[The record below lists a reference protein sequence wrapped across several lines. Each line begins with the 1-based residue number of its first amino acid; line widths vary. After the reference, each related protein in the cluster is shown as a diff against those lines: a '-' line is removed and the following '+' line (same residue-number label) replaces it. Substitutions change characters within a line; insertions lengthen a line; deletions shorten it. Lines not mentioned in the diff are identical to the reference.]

1 MGIHTFDALDG
12 QEHTDVPEFLQEDD
26 WYDEELQEDDYLDV
40 TKEYPIHH
48 TLSIN
53 GIPFAPLGGVHGMTG
68 QPGSGKTMTL
78 AMVAAAVLGDV
89 SHGMEWLLK
98 DEIPLPKVLYIDTE
112 QERANTQR
120 VNMRICAMLGWDWHM
135 KHEQL
140 KIMTLREVTKAV
152 TRWKKVLKGIYE
164 NRPNVVILDGLID
177 VVADFNDNKDC
188 QEIISKCMA
197 LASYY
202 NISLWMLIHENPGT
216 EKMVGHAGSFL
227 ERKATDVIVSRKK
240 VDGVNGDVT
249 FEIKSKKVRSKDW
262 AGYNFRVSD
271 SVYKFG
277 VPVLVDVEDP
287 VLVLARCLKANE
299 TYLSGQLSK
308 RKIKDRLSSK
318 DRDENFT
325 LAVNHGFLVELLDVI
340 QQGGG
345 HPFELNMDAINEY
358 IENAET

>member
-1 MGIHTFDALDG
+1 MVIHTFNALDG

-227 ERKATDVIVSRKK
+227 ERKATDVMVSRKK
-240 VDGVNGDVT
+240 VDDVNGDVT

-262 AGYNFRVSD
+262 TGYNFRVDD
-271 SVYKFG
+271 SVYGFG
-277 VPVLVDVEDP
+277 VPKLTNGNDRVLEI
-287 VLVLARCLKANE
+287 ARCLKANE
-299 TYLSGQLSK
+299 CVIGEQNSK
-308 RKIKDRLSSK
+308 NKIMGRLGGRDREEK
-318 DRDENFT
+318 FT
-325 LAVNHGFLVELLDVI
+325 LAVNHGFLVELTDI
-340 QQGGG
+340 KQNGGS
-345 HPFELNMDAINEY
+345 HPYKLNIEKVDEY
-358 IENAET
+358 IRECQ